1 MKERKFYEW
10 LSTFKESIANYNY
23 YIDFDIVYGNCLK
36 YKIELNILNSL
47 IGSKNIKSDF
57 IKLINAYP
65 STLKAV
71 PILLAKRENEI
82 FCSDRSGDF
91 KYNFNVKNYSDEQYA
106 YFMEKTG
113 LFELLQN
120 HIINNLYDYVIG
132 VETGLNTNGRKN
144 RGGYLMENLVES
156 FLIDAG
162 FTFQQTY
169 FRQVK
174 ICELEKM
181 ANLNLSSLSN
191 NGSTEKTFDFAILVN
206 NHTYAIECNFYA
218 SGGSKLN
225 ETARSYKTLA
235 IESQGIKNFSFLWIT
250 DGLGWLSARNNLR
263 ETFDILPTLFN
274 IEDLKKGIFRE
285 ILIKGESLDD

>member
-1 MKERKFYEW
+1 MKERKFNEW

-162 FTFQQTY
+162 FTFQKTY